1 MSTFGDVI
9 AASEMPA
16 EAEAP
21 EAEAV
26 ETDAVEGEA
35 VEAEAQEDG
44 AMDINDPVEHTVKI
58 DGQEH
63 TVSAAKVRK
72 YLELGEEEPIT
83 PRMLKLFS
91 KGVAADN
98 RFRTAAGSR
107 KQVEDVVERIKK
119 NPMLL
124 LEKMMDRQDMLDL
137 MEKAIIERAKL
148 EAMDPKEREQMERR
162 KYLEKRAAQADEME
176 RRQKERKLSEQS
188 SRYRQTLEKDFSEAL
203 KETGVP
209 VTQRT
214 MRRMAEIAKAH
225 YSARGKIPSPK
236 RMAQHLKEQ
245 RSAEIER
252 SFSEMD
258 GETLL
263 SQLGPEAAKKIQKA
277 LGKKHKASQ
286 KRTSKSN
293 ATKRRPK
300 PEDRLSTRD
309 FFRRLKES

>member
-1 MSTFGDVI
+1 MSTFADVV

-26 ETDAVEGEA
+26 EGEA
-35 VEAEAQEDG
+35 VEAEAQVDG

-72 YLELGEEEPIT
+72 YLELEEEEPIT

-91 KGVAADN
+91 KGMAADN
-98 RFRTAAGSR
+98 RFRNAAGSR

-119 NPMLL
+119 NPMML
-124 LEKMMDRQDMLDL
+124 LEKMMGRQDMLDL
-137 MEKAIIERAKL
+137 MEQAIIERAKL

-176 RRQKERKLSEQS
+176 KRQKEHKLSEQS
-188 SRYRQTLEKDFSEAL
+188 ARYRQTLEKDFSAALQEA
-203 KETGVP
+203 GVP
-209 VTQRT
+209 VNQRT
-214 MRRMAEIAKAH
+214 MRRMAEVAKAH
-225 YSARGKIPSPK
+225 YNARGKLPSPK

-245 RSAEIER
+245 RSMELER
-252 SFSEMD
+252 SFADMD
-258 GETLL
+258 GDTLL
-263 SQLGPEAAKKIQKA
+263 EQLGPDAAKRIQKA
-277 LGKKHKASQ
+277 LGKKHKAQ
-286 KRTSKSN
+286 QRKTRKNTVQRK
-293 ATKRRPK
+293 PK
-300 PEDRLSTRD
+300 AEERLSTKD